1 MGSPR
6 QNVNCGPSNSKY
18 ACVFVRDIIIWL
30 TIEDC
35 WESSTSSPSLLHYEL
50 TRNIQNKSQRVLT
63 KPMNFADTKSIS
75 KEKHQTLR
83 TIQTCWDDGSCAML
97 YEKNK
102 SLKDTDNSFTKLA
115 GYARQIPPTP
125 KSANSQKWEVP
136 ARGALRASTQAPST
150 RTTPICVSYVRRL
163 LAI

>member
-83 TIQTCWDDGSCAML
+83 TIQTCCYAGICAML
-97 YEKNK
+97 YEKK
-102 SLKDTDNSFTKLA
+102 DPVHPLSLSRERTILELPREQTLVRTQNITRFALLA
-115 GYARQIPPTP
+115 TLRQIIAYC
-125 KSANSQKWEVP
+125 KH
-136 ARGALRASTQAPST
+136 
-150 RTTPICVSYVRRL
+150 
-163 LAI
+163 